1 MSAIKD
7 FMWDEAETLI
17 SDTYKKVSEGEIT
30 LDDVE
35 LMFTDELSHEH
46 KQCLAMIG
54 IEDEYDF
61 REAVVNES

>member
-30 LDDVE
+30 LDDVQY
-35 LMFTDELSHEH
+35 MFADELTYEQ

-54 IEDEYDF
+54 IEDEIDF
-61 REAVVNES
+61 REAVINES

>member
-30 LDDVE
+30 LDDVQY
-35 LMFTDELSHEH
+35 MFADELTHDERTGLSF
-46 KQCLAMIG
+46 LG
-54 IEDEYDF
+54 IHDRFDF
-61 REAVVNES
+61 RESIENES